1 MESVDPADIE
11 SALKLLRE
19 ARPFLRD
26 IERALEMASHR
37 HGHDE
42 SSPAMQQLDNLH
54 QVRERVMDAIVCLA
68 RKTTPQR

>member
-26 IERALEMASHR
+26 MERALELAVHA
-37 HGHDE
+37 HGYDE
-42 SSPAMQQLDNLH
+42 SSPAMQQLDNAY
-54 QVRERVMDAIVCLA
+54 QVRERVTDAIVCLA